1 MGFVIEIDI
10 DIGHQLNDNT
20 EMEQVFPQDEETLKV
35 LVSLRTYGVRS
46 GTEKYNS
53 TFLFP

>member
-1 MGFVIEIDI
+1 
-10 DIGHQLNDNT
+10 
-20 EMEQVFPQDEETLKV
+20 MEQVFPQDEETLKV